1 MAKWV
6 LKVQVC
12 GEWEE
17 CVFGTR
23 QEALTA
29 FVALTEDYSAK
40 IERAVLL
47 RTFQSHEYIN

>member
-17 CVFGTR
+17 CVFGSR
-23 QEALTA
+23 QEALTT
-29 FVALTEDYSAK
+29 FVALAEDYSAK
-40 IERAVLL
+40 IERAVLV
-47 RTFQSHEYIN
+47 RTLQSNEYIN

>member
-17 CVFGTR
+17 CVFRSR

-29 FVALTEDYSAK
+29 FVALAEDYSAK
-40 IERAVLL
+40 MERAVLL
-47 RTFQSHEYIN
+47 RASQSNEYIN